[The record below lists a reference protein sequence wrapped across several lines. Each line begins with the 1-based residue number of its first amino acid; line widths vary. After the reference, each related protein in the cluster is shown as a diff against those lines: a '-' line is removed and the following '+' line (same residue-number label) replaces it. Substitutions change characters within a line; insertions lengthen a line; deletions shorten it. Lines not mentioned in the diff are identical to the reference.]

1 MFSAKLLAFLVVALL
16 GFVNMAAAA
25 TPPACLISVIG
36 SQPNPNDV
44 ATICKKDSVA
54 SDIGSSC
61 GSEKADAMSAYAS
74 VCKEAGVTVSTSA
87 SASASASATKS
98 GSASASAS
106 ATGSVTTPGSSN
118 STPGAASGSGSGS
131 SGASATP
138 TPTPAPTNGAADKMQ
153 NVGFIAL
160 GAGLFGI
167 GAVAL
172 L

>member
-1 MFSAKLLAFLVVALL
+1 MFSAKLLTFLVVALL
-16 GFVNMAAAA
+16 GFVNIAAAA

-87 SASASASATKS
+87 SASASATKS

-131 SGASATP
+131 SGASATS
-138 TPTPAPTNGAADKMQ
+138 TPAPTNGAADKIQ

>member
-16 GFVNMAAAA
+16 GFVNIAAAA

-87 SASASASATKS
+87 SASASATKS

-106 ATGSVTTPGSSN
+106 ATGSVTTPGSSS

-131 SGASATP
+131 SGASATS
-138 TPTPAPTNGAADKMQ
+138 TPGPTNGAADKIQ